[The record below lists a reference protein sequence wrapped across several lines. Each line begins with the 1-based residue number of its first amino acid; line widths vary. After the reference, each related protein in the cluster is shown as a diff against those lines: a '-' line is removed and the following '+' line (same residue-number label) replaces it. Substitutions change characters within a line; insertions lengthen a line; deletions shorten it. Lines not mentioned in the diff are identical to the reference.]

1 MLIMKT
7 TMMTASRRLREG
19 VQEVCVRNDGEAEEG
34 RDNAL
39 EEAIEAEGHAD
50 HEDHDGDLDH
60 GDDAARPCALKAC
73 TVAAAAL
80 RWLMARG
87 VLARPCALKACTVA
101 AAALRWLVGR
111 SANQPSI
118 RMQEWGGPLPAA

>member
-19 VQEVCVRNDGEAEEG
+19 VQEVYVRNDDEAEEG
-34 RDNAL
+34 RDDAL

-50 HEDHDGDLDH
+50 HEDHDDDLDR
-60 GDDAARPCALKAC
+60 GDDA
-73 TVAAAAL
+73 
-80 RWLMARG
+80 
-87 VLARPCALKACTVA
+87 ARPCALKACTVA

-118 RMQEWGGPLPAA
+118 RMRERGGPSPAA